1 MKRLLLPLIFFL
13 VVGPMGCN
21 KTGTAPSPVGESVR
35 ERVLRTGKIRVA
47 WAEYK
52 PLCMRD
58 PTGKRVGIGVEIIE
72 EIGKRLKLDVEWGEE
87 VGWGNLFEELR
98 ADRCDIFGVG
108 VWQSASRGREG
119 IFTEPFLYNAMK
131 VWGRP
136 GETRFTHLADLNSPN
151 VVISKQDGAGEAL
164 IAKSDF
170 PESTSKAGEVAQ
182 SAPWTDVL
190 MNVKSGKAD
199 VTFADPSAV
208 HAFLETN
215 PGALVELFPAEPVRV
230 FPTCYAI
237 KMGAFDLKSMIDS
250 ALTEM
255 QNDGTIDKILRKYQH
270 HPDNFYRVAV
280 PYRLP
285 R

>member
-98 ADRCDIFGVG
+98 R
-108 VWQSASRGREG
+108 
-119 IFTEPFLYNAMK
+119 
-131 VWGRP
+131 
-136 GETRFTHLADLNSPN
+136 
-151 VVISKQDGAGEAL
+151 
-164 IAKSDF
+164 
-170 PESTSKAGEVAQ
+170 
-182 SAPWTDVL
+182 
-190 MNVKSGKAD
+190 
-199 VTFADPSAV
+199 
-208 HAFLETN
+208 
-215 PGALVELFPAEPVRV
+215 PVRYFRCRSV
-230 FPTCYAI
+230 AKRIAGTRGNLHRAVLVQRDEGL
-237 KMGAFDLKSMIDS
+237 GA
-250 ALTEM
+250 TWRNEV
-255 QNDGTIDKILRKYQH
+255 
-270 HPDNFYRVAV
+270 HPPGRSQ
-280 PYRLP
+280 
-285 R
+285 